1 MNKSK
6 MNYWVDVVTGLAFLL
21 SATSGI
27 VFLLPVSQTFV
38 LGISYALWNQVHTWG
53 SLLMIGGVFTHL
65 VMHWKWMV
73 AMTKSYVR
81 SLVGFTPADGAAQAT
96 GMGRRKFLQ
105 LAGLGAIMLGIGAA
119 GYKVLS
125 GDQPGDENLV
135 DLDSQVDAGAEPVL
149 AAAETENQSQMEM
162 GAVSEGTSENEVS
175 LPRRRPEFNG
185 APSSSTS
192 NAAVACPRGVTY
204 DLYPGRCHHYVD
216 RNGDGYCDYSIPEE
230 EEGGA

>member
-6 MNYWVDVVTGLAFLL
+6 MNYWVDMVTGLAFLL

-27 VFLLPVSQTFV
+27 VFLLPVSQTAV
-38 LGISYALWNQVHTWG
+38 LGISYILWNQLHTWG

-65 VMHWKWMV
+65 VLHWKWMV
-73 AMTKSYVR
+73 RMTKHYVR
-81 SLVGFTPADGAAQAT
+81 SLVGQAPADGAVQAT

-105 LAGLGAIMLGIGAA
+105 LAGLGTIMLGIGAA

-125 GDQPGDENLV
+125 GVQAGDENV
-135 DLDSQVDAGAEPVL
+135 VNLDSQLDVNAE
-149 AAAETENQSQMEM
+149 
-162 GAVSEGTSENEVS
+162 SEGTAENEVA

-192 NAAVACPRGVTY
+192 STAVACPRGVTY
-204 DLYPGRCHHYVD
+204 DPYPGRCHHYVD
-216 RNGDGYCDYSIPEE
+216 RNGDSYCDYSIPVE
-230 EEGGA
+230 EEGEA